1 MDLLIVLVIA
11 AFIITAVFVGYYAS
25 QRPQEKITGIPEEL
39 IELEGLDKQTV
50 QILHIKADLGKSA
63 VSSKTYF

>member
-1 MDLLIVLVIA
+1 MDLLIILVIA

-39 IELEGLDKQTV
+39 IELENLNKQAT
-50 QILHIKADLGKSA
+50 QILHINADLSKSI
-63 VSSKTYF
+63 V

>member
-25 QRPQEKITGIPEEL
+25 QKPQEKTTGIPEEL
-39 IELEGLDKQTV
+39 IELDGLDKQTI
-50 QILHIKADLGKSA
+50 QILHIKAELSKSA
-63 VSSKTYF
+63 V

>member
-25 QRPQEKITGIPEEL
+25 QRPQEKTTSIPEEL
-39 IELEGLDKQTV
+39 IELEGLDKQTTQV
-50 QILHIKADLGKSA
+50 LHINADLSKSA
-63 VSSKTYF
+63 V

>member
-25 QRPQEKITGIPEEL
+25 QEPYEKTTSIPEEL
-39 IELEGLDKQTV
+39 IELEGLDKQTTH
-50 QILHIKADLGKSA
+50 ILHIKADLRKSI
-63 VSSKTYF
+63 V

>member
-1 MDLLIVLVIA
+1 MDLLIILVIA

-39 IELEGLDKQTV
+39 IELEGLDKQTA
-50 QILHIKADLGKSA
+50 QILHIKAELSKST
-63 VSSKTYF
+63 V

>member
-25 QRPQEKITGIPEEL
+25 QRPQEKTMRIPEEI
-39 IELEGLDKQTV
+39 IELEGLDKQTT
-50 QILHIKADLGKSA
+50 QILHINAELTKSI
-63 VSSKTYF
+63 V